1 MALEEKLNKGKPVQM
16 IQEED
21 PKEGLQCL
29 ASLSQGP
36 QWDRALSLGVALL
49 LPMWWQWLCLSI
61 QKLCLKGTLSP
72 AELTPSWKCWETG
85 NLINLLGVIPDL
97 LTLLSSLSKW
107 VLHPSKGNMEGG
119 LFTISEFTPNDQAL
133 GWYCAS
139 VPNSQGF
146 EKTQWGLRRAVK
158 AGLYLGLSSGGN
170 CCSEHKWVSQS
181 KLIKTKADNVSCF
194 VFLPLFF
201 FFSHSICNPNCMLC
215 FLPLFCPFFSFNVY

>member
-97 LTLLSSLSKW
+97 LTLLSSSINEFYTPVKETWKGGYLQSLSSHLMTRPW
-107 VLHPSKGNMEGG
+107 
-119 LFTISEFTPNDQAL
+119 
-133 GWYCAS
+133 AS
-139 VPNSQGF
+139 TVHLCQIHRD
-146 EKTQWGLRRAVK
+146 LRRPSEVSGELWKQDSISVFPLEVTVAVSTSE
-158 AGLYLGLSSGGN
+158 YLRAN
-170 CCSEHKWVSQS
+170 
-181 KLIKTKADNVSCF
+181 
-194 VFLPLFF
+194 
-201 FFSHSICNPNCMLC
+201 
-215 FLPLFCPFFSFNVY
+215 